1 MKNKL
6 NAIEALIFKS
16 LIDSYISHDEFVSV
30 NSALKEYNEIKRRNI
45 KFCGIYIK
53 TIEMYC
59 ASCKKYTANDNLS
72 VTKLNKLD
80 KCFYRIVLFVAR
92 KNQLLLKIKN
102 LTILIIFEMIN
113 LKWIDSLTNFYW
125 LETNICK
132 NCI

>member
-6 NAIEALIFKS
+6 NTIEALISKS

-30 NSALKEYNEIKRRNI
+30 NSALKEYNEIKRRNK

-59 ASCKKYTANDNLS
+59 TSCEKYTANENLS
-72 VTKLNKLD
+72 ATKLTKTD
-80 KCFYRIVLFVAR
+80 KCFYQIVLFVAR

-102 LTILIIFEMIN
+102 FTISTIFEMIN
-113 LKWIDSLTNFYW
+113 LK
-125 LETNICK
+125 
-132 NCI
+132 

>member
-30 NSALKEYNEIKRRNI
+30 SSALKEYNEIKRRNI

-53 TIEMYC
+53 TIEKYC
-59 ASCKKYTANDNLS
+59 TSCKKYTANDNLS

-80 KCFYRIVLFVAR
+80 KCFCAVCGKKKSTF
-92 KNQLLLKIKN
+92 IKN
-102 LTILIIFEMIN
+102 KEPHNFNNIWNDQFKMNRFTDKFLLTWDKYMQELY
-113 LKWIDSLTNFYW
+113 LK
-125 LETNICK
+125 
-132 NCI
+132 